1 MLFWGK
7 WHFGHICALETI
19 QKLFTQMFIHY
30 ATNFKLSTECS
41 YQLPIN
47 LACGILLQHL
57 MWSKST
63 LLKIF
68 FKENTDYNLWD
79 FNGAKK
85 PFMN

>member
-1 MLFWGK
+1 MLFRGK

-47 LACGILLQHL
+47 LACGIFLQHL
-57 MWSKST
+57 MILTITFGILMEQKSP
-63 LLKIF
+63 L
-68 FKENTDYNLWD
+68 
-79 FNGAKK
+79 
-85 PFMN
+85 